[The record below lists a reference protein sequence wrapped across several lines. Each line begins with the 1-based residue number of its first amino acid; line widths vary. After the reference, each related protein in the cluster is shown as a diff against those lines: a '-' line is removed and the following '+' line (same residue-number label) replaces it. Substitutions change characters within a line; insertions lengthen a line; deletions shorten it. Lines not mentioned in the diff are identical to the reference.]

1 MTKNLWNRIEIC
13 IHDPMLGHVLEVGPS
28 IYLNT
33 RQPELDSLRVIEFLH
48 NNPRLVYHVEHN
60 EIWNPLFIDRRG
72 TYFSDILPDFGL
84 CSTSID
90 PHRRGYLTNSE
101 MAISVVPLLPLA
113 PTLGKVCT
121 FPYMEEKYNGLNHN
135 VILSIQSR

>member
-60 EIWNPLFIDRRG
+60 EIWSPLFVERHG
-72 TYFSDILPDFGL
+72 TYFSNILPNFGL

-90 PHRRGYLTNSE
+90 LRRRGFLTNAE
-101 MAISVVPLLPLA
+101 MAIDVVPLLLFS
-113 PTLGKVCT
+113 PTLGKVRT
-121 FPYMEEKYNGLNHN
+121 FSYAEEKYKEL
-135 VILSIQSR
+135 QSRCINKNMR